1 MQLELAPYYL
11 YLFVIHQ
18 SKNCRNLNMDV
29 YENREAQFDPLE
41 EKTWTS
47 LPIGREGVSL
57 LRYTPT

>member
-1 MQLELAPYYL
+1 
-11 YLFVIHQ
+11 
-18 SKNCRNLNMDV
+18 MDV